1 MAAARPRTQRA
12 TQPQQQ
18 HAPVAA
24 PPAPEPA
31 NDGIARILAG
41 DEVALIRTEVPA
53 LEAITR
59 SEVAM
64 QLDSAHRWP
73 RSTKRFLDEAI
84 TLATLTPETAQ
95 SCFYVLPPR
104 EGSKEPLQGPSVR
117 LAEMCASSWGNM
129 HVGARIINIGERE
142 ITAQAVAWDLE
153 KNLRLSFEV
162 QRGIMT
168 SGGYGK
174 TPRRYGDS
182 MINVTCMAAI
192 SIAYRNAVF
201 RIIPRSLVDHVYQQ
215 AKATAVGDKKS
226 LSARRAEWLEYYVT
240 KRGVPADRVYAR
252 LGVPGPQDITLEH
265 LAILIGFSNAL
276 KSNETTLD
284 ECFPPLPGSS
294 GPAPVRSK
302 GAALDALAEAHAP
315 KPAAQPAAAQTEAQP
330 AVTFTPAQLLAE
342 LALADEAWGT
352 VDVSVVAQ
360 WSAADQAAAH
370 EWAVAW
376 NDPTNTNDD
385 DLPPRPAC
393 TVLTRQPG
401 EDG

>member
-12 TQPQQQ
+12 TQQQQ
-18 HAPVAA
+18 APVAA

-41 DEVALIRTEVPA
+41 DEVALIKTEVPA

-73 RSTKRFLDEAI
+73 RSTKRFLEEA
-84 TLATLTPETAQ
+84 TSLATLTPETAQ

-168 SGGYGK
+168 SGSYGK
-174 TPRRYGDS
+174 QPRRYGDA

-201 RIIPRSLVDHVYQQ
+201 RIIPKSLVDHVYQR
-215 AKATAVGDKKS
+215 AKATAVGDKPS

-252 LGVPGPQDITLEH
+252 LGVAGPQDITLEH
-265 LAILIGFSNAL
+265 LAILIGFSTSL
-276 KSNETTLD
+276 KNNETTLE
-284 ECFPPLPGSS
+284 ECFPPLPGST
-294 GPAPVRSK
+294 PAPVRSK
-302 GAALDALAEAHAP
+302 GAALDVLAEAHAP
-315 KPAAQPAAAQTEAQP
+315 KPAPQPAPAAQPEAQP
-330 AVTFTPAQLLAE
+330 ALTFTPAQLHAE
-342 LALADEAWGT
+342 LALADEAWGM
-352 VDVSVVAQ
+352 VDVSAVAQ
-360 WSAADQAAAH
+360 WSAADQLAAY
-370 EWAVAW
+370 EWATAW
-376 NDPTNTNDD
+376 NDPTNTDD
-385 DLPPRPAC
+385 DALPPRPAC